1 MNLEN
6 RKGKAKYE
14 HTPVLL
20 AEVLYY
26 LNCKSGSTVI
36 DCTLGGAGHAEAVL
50 DLITPE
56 GKLIGID
63 KDDAAIFAARARL
76 ARFSQQA
83 KFIKGDF
90 RDLDRILRELG
101 IDEVDGLL
109 LDLGVSS
116 AQLDSP
122 ERGFSYRQSG
132 PLDMRMDPSQRLTAA
147 TLVNE
152 YPVSEL
158 ASIIKKYGEE
168 RWASRIAQFIGRA
181 REQKPLLTTTDLVG
195 VIKDAVPAS
204 ARRRGGHPAKQ
215 TFQAL
220 RIEVNQEIIALEDI
234 LGQAVQWLGRG
245 GRVVVISYHS
255 LEDRMVKQ
263 AFSGLSKG
271 CICPPDLPVCK
282 CGKKPFLKIL
292 TKKAVRP
299 SKGEIE
305 ANPRAKSGR
314 LRAAEK
320 I

>member
-1 MNLEN
+1 VNLEN

-26 LNCKSGSTVI
+26 LNCKSGSTVV

-50 DLITPE
+50 NLIAPE

-63 KDDAAIFAARARL
+63 KDDAAIFAARERL
-76 ARFSQQA
+76 ARFSQQT
-83 KFIKGDF
+83 KFVKGNF
-90 RDLDRILRELG
+90 RDLDNMLTELQV
-101 IDEVDGLL
+101 DEVDGIL

-116 AQLDSP
+116 AQIDSP
-122 ERGFSYRQSG
+122 ERGFSYHQDG
-132 PLDMRMDPSQRLTAA
+132 PLDMRMDESQEMTAA
-147 TLVNE
+147 DVVNE
-152 YPVSEL
+152 YSSSEL
-158 ASIIKKYGEE
+158 TSIIRKYGEE
-168 RWASRIAQFIGRA
+168 RWASRIAQFIVRA
-181 REQKPLLTTTDLVG
+181 REQKPLKTTTDLVK

-220 RIEVNQEIIALEDI
+220 RIEVNQEIIALEDA
-234 LGQAVQWLGRG
+234 LGQAVKWLRRG
-245 GRVVVISYHS
+245 GRMVVISYHS
-255 LEDRMVKQ
+255 LEDRTVKQ
-263 AFSGLSKG
+263 VFYELSKG
-271 CICPPDLPVCK
+271 CICPPDLPICK
-282 CGKKPFLKIL
+282 CGKKPFLKTI

-299 SKGEIE
+299 SKEEIE
-305 ANPRAKSGR
+305 ENSRAKSGR